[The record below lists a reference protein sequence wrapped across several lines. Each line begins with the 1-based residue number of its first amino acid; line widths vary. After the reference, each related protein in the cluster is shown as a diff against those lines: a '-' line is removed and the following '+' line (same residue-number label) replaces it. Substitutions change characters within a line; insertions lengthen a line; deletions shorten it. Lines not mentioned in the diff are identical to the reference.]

1 MTVITKN
8 NKEIEL
14 WINSKLDDLYL
25 KNFLSRS
32 LKRKLYLSRYR

>member
-25 KNFLSRS
+25 KKFLSKYLRKTPS
-32 LKRKLYLSRYR
+32 LR

>member
-25 KNFLSRS
+25 KNFLYKFAYWFR
-32 LKRKLYLSRYR
+32 LFFW